1 MVVARVVALAP
12 REGRS
17 LVIAPYPCPALLEL
31 LGPALDAIAL
41 ATYAATGGT
50 WPPSTARDLGSVS
63 GLAALALL
71 RVEACACPSDPTQA
85 RAWHRYVRADA
96 ELDRPL
102 TPHGRAVRGTA
113 RPWPGLGQLGDC
125 LCRSS
130 LLFHV
135 DDDHDDDDH
144 DDDVTADAAA

>member
-17 LVIAPYPCPALLEL
+17 VVIAPYPCPALLEL
-31 LGPALDAIAL
+31 LGPAVDAIAL

-50 WPPSTARDLGSVS
+50 WPPSTARDLGRVS
-63 GLAALALL
+63 GPAALALL
-71 RVEACACPSDPTQA
+71 RVEACACPSDPTRA

-130 LLFHV
+130 LLFCV
-135 DDDHDDDDH
+135 VDDH